1 VPKNGTQT
9 IYFKMDGNISVDTSN
24 WEAGKDYPIWMDEI
38 SLATVSKGY
47 LLPGET
53 IKTAYRRVARA
64 AATRLR
70 KPELENKFYK
80 LMWNGWLG
88 LASPVLSN
96 MGTDRGLPISCF
108 GVDTPDSIRGIGL
121 TNAEVMKLTS
131 QGGGVGISVSRIR
144 SRGTS
149 ITGNGK
155 SEGVV
160 PWCKIYDSTIIATNQ
175 GNVRRG
181 AASVN
186 LDINHPDI
194 EEYLQI
200 RRPKGDPNRQ
210 CLNLHQ
216 CVVVDDTFMRKLE
229 SRDQEAMAL
238 WAEILKSRMETGE
251 PYIMY
256 KDNVNKNNPIAYM
269 MNNLDVSMTN
279 ICTEITLFTDEEHS
293 FICCL
298 SSLNLAK
305 YDEWKDTNTVELAT
319 WFLDGVMQEF
329 IDKSSGRNSLTRTYN
344 HAKKGRALGL
354 GVMGWHTYLQQKGL
368 PFNSIA
374 STAHTHNIFSDLKH
388 KAEKASRDLA
398 IEYGEPLWCRGTGMR
413 NTHLLA
419 IAPTVSNSVITGGI
433 SAGIEPLPANIYTFN
448 GAKGTFIRK
457 NKVLE
462 ALLESKKENKN
473 KWWDQMLA
481 DGGSVQNLPDNVL
494 SPDEKELF
502 LTFPE
507 INQLELVRQ
516 AAIRQRYID
525 QTQSLNLSFDP
536 SDSPKWINQ
545 CHIEAWKLGIK
556 TLYYLR
562 TDSVIKGD
570 LGSRMAD
577 CVSCEG

>member
-1 VPKNGTQT
+1 
-9 IYFKMDGNISVDTSN
+9 MDSNLIVDSST
-24 WEAGKDYPIWMDEI
+24 WEAGKDYPSWMDEI
-38 SLATVSKGY
+38 SLATISKGY

-53 IKTAYRRVARA
+53 PKKAYRRVAA
-64 AATRLR
+64 AAASRLK

-80 LMWNGWLG
+80 IIWNGWLG

-108 GVDTPDSIRGIGL
+108 GVDTPDSVRGIGL
-121 TNAEVMKLTS
+121 TNAELMKLTAL
-131 QGGGVGISVSRIR
+131 GGGVGISVSRIR
-144 SRGTS
+144 PRGTE

-160 PWCKIYDSTIIATNQ
+160 PWCKIYDSAIIATNQ
-175 GNVRRG
+175 GSVRRG

-186 LDINHPDI
+186 LDIEHPDI
-194 EEYLQI
+194 EEFLQI

-210 CLNLHQ
+210 CLNLNQ
-216 CVVVDDTFMRKLE
+216 CVVVGDSFMRKLE
-229 SRDQEAMAL
+229 SRDQDSMAL
-238 WAEILKSRMETGE
+238 WAEVLKSRMETGE

-269 MNNLDVSMTN
+269 MNNLDVTMTN

-305 YDEWKDTNTVELAT
+305 YDEWKDTDTIELAT

-329 IDKSSGRNSLTRTYN
+329 IDKSNGRDSLKRTHN

-354 GVMGWHTYLQQKGL
+354 GVMGWHTYLQQKRI

-374 STAHTHNIFSDLKH
+374 STAYTHNIFSKLKND
-388 KAEKASRDLA
+388 AEKASRDLA
-398 IEYGEPLWCRGTGMR
+398 AEYGEPLWCRGTGMR

-462 ALLESKKENKN
+462 TMLEEKGENKD

-481 DGGSVQNLPDNVL
+481 DGGSVQNLPDTIL
-494 SPDEKELF
+494 TPDEKELF

-516 AAIRQRYID
+516 AAIRQRYLD

-536 SDSPKWINQ
+536 NDSPKWINQ
-545 CHIEAWKLGIK
+545 VHIEAWKLGVK

-570 LGSRMAD
+570 LGSRQAD
-577 CVSCEG
+577 CVSCDG

>member
-1 VPKNGTQT
+1 
-9 IYFKMDGNISVDTSN
+9 MDNNLTVDSSS
-24 WEAGKDYPIWMDEI
+24 WERGKDYPEYFDND
-38 SLATVSKGY
+38 SLATISKGY

-53 IKTAYRRVARA
+53 PKKAYRRVAQA
-64 AATRLR
+64 AAMRLNR
-70 KPELENKFYK
+70 PDLENKFFK
-80 LMWNGWLG
+80 IIWNGWLG

-108 GVDTPDSIRGIGL
+108 GIDTPDSIRGIGL
-121 TNAEVMKLTS
+121 TNAELMKLTS
-131 QGGGVGISVSRIR
+131 VGGGVGISLSRIR
-144 SRGTS
+144 PRGTE
-149 ITGNGK
+149 IKGNGK

-160 PWCKIYDSTIIATNQ
+160 PWAKIYDSTIIATNQ

-181 AASVN
+181 ASSVN
-186 LDINHPDI
+186 LDINHRDI
-194 EEYLQI
+194 DEFLEI

-216 CVVVDDTFMRKLE
+216 CVVIDDAFMKKIE
-229 SRDQEAMAL
+229 SRDQLAL
-238 WAEILKSRMETGE
+238 ERWTKILKARMETGE
-251 PYIMY
+251 PYIMF
-256 KDNVNKNNPIAYM
+256 KDNVNKNNPISYL
-269 MNNLDVSMTN
+269 MNNLNVSMTN
-279 ICTEITLFTDEEHS
+279 ICTEITLHTDEEHS

-305 YDEWKDTNTVELAT
+305 YDEWKDTDTVQMSIY
-319 WFLDGVMQEF
+319 FLDGVMQEF
-329 IDKSSGRNSLTRTYN
+329 IEKTNGKDSMVRTNN

-354 GVMGWHTYLQQKGL
+354 GVMGWHTFLQQKEL

-374 STAHTHNIFSDLKH
+374 STAHTHNIFSKIRNE
-388 KAEKASRDLA
+388 AEEASRQLA
-398 IEYGEPLWCRGTGMR
+398 QEYGEPLWCRGTGMR

-419 IAPTVSNSVITGGI
+419 IAPTVSNSVIVGGI
-433 SAGIEPLPANIYTFN
+433 SAGIEPVPANIYTFN

-462 ALLESKKENKN
+462 ALLESKGENKEQ
-473 KWWDQMLA
+473 WWDQMLQ
-481 DGGSVQNLPDNVL
+481 DDGSVQNLPDSIL
-494 SPDEKELF
+494 SKDEKELF

-516 AAIRQRYID
+516 AAIRQRYLD
-525 QTQSLNLSFDP
+525 QTQSLNLSFTP
-536 SDSPKWINQ
+536 EDSPRWINQ
-545 CHIEAWKLGIK
+545 VHIEAWKLGIK

-570 LGSRMAD
+570 LGSRQAD

>member
-1 VPKNGTQT
+1 
-9 IYFKMDGNISVDTSN
+9 MDGNISVDTSN
-24 WEAGKDYPIWMDEI
+24 WEAGKEYPVWMDEV
-38 SLATVSKGY
+38 SLATISKGY
-47 LLPGET
+47 LLPNET
-53 IKTAYRRVARA
+53 PKKAYRRVASA
-64 AATRLR
+64 AAMRLK
-70 KPELENKFYK
+70 KPELENKFFK
-80 LMWNGWLG
+80 ILWNGWLG
-88 LASPVLSN
+88 LASPVFSN

-108 GVDTPDSIRGIGL
+108 GIDTPDSIRGISL
-121 TNAEVMKLTS
+121 TNAELMKLTS

-144 SRGTS
+144 PRGAQIS
-149 ITGNGK
+149 GNGK

-160 PWCKIYDSTIIATNQ
+160 PWCKIYDSAIIATNQ
-175 GNVRRG
+175 GSVRRG

-194 EEYLQI
+194 GEYLQI

-216 CVVVDDTFMRKLE
+216 CVVVDDPFMRKLE
-229 SRDQEAMAL
+229 SRDQDAMSL

-251 PYIMY
+251 PYVMF
-256 KDNVNKNNPIAYM
+256 KDNVNKSNPVAYM
-269 MNNLDVSMTN
+269 MNNLDVTMTN

-305 YDEWKDTNTVELAT
+305 YDEWKDTDTVEMST

-329 IDKSSGRNSLTRTYN
+329 IDKSQGRDSLKRTHN

-354 GVMGWHTYLQQKGL
+354 GVVGWHTFLQQKGM

-374 STAHTHNIFSDLKH
+374 STAYTHNIFSDIKNR
-388 KAEKASRDLA
+388 AEKASLDLA
-398 IEYGEPLWCRGTGMR
+398 QVYGEPVWCKGTGMR
-413 NTHLLA
+413 NTHLMA
-419 IAPTVSNSVITGGI
+419 IAPTVSNSVILGGI

-462 ALLESKKENKN
+462 SILEKKNENKN
-473 KWWDQMLA
+473 QWWDQMLA
-481 DGGSVQNLPDNVL
+481 DGGSAQNLPDNVL
-494 SPDEKELF
+494 TPDEKELF

-516 AAIRQRYID
+516 AAIRQRYLD

-545 CHIEAWKLGIK
+545 VHMEAWKLGIK

-570 LGSRMAD
+570 LGSRQAD
-577 CVSCEG
+577 CISCDG

>member
-1 VPKNGTQT
+1 
-9 IYFKMDGNISVDTSN
+9 MDGNISVDTSN
-24 WEAGKDYPIWMDEI
+24 WEAGKDYPVWMDEI

-53 IKTAYRRVARA
+53 PKTAYRRVARA

-88 LASPVLSN
+88 LASPVFSN

-144 SRGTS
+144 SRGEA

-175 GNVRRG
+175 GSVRRG

-216 CVVVDDTFMRKLE
+216 CVVVDDVFMRKLE

-305 YDEWKDTNTVELAT
+305 YDEWKDTDTVEIAT

-329 IDKSSGRNSLTRTYN
+329 IDKSNGKDSLLRTHN

-354 GVMGWHTYLQQKGL
+354 GVMGWHTFLQQKGL

-374 STAHTHNIFSDLKH
+374 STAHTHNIFSDIKN

-398 IEYGEPLWCRGTGMR
+398 QEYGEPMWCRGTGMR

-481 DGGSVQNLPDNVL
+481 DGGSAQNLPDTVL
-494 SPDEKELF
+494 TPDEKELF

-516 AAIRQRYID
+516 AAIRQRYLD

>member
-1 VPKNGTQT
+1 
-9 IYFKMDGNISVDTSN
+9 MDGNISVDTSS
-24 WEAGKDYPIWMDEI
+24 WEAGKEYPVWMDEI
-38 SLATVSKGY
+38 SLATISKGY
-47 LLPGET
+47 LLPNET
-53 IKTAYRRVARA
+53 PKKAYRRVAA
-64 AATRLR
+64 AAALRLK
-70 KPELENKFYK
+70 KPELENRFFKM
-80 LMWNGWLG
+80 LWNGWLG

-108 GVDTPDSIRGIGL
+108 GIDTPDSIRGISL
-121 TNAEVMKLTS
+121 TNAELMKLTS

-144 SRGTS
+144 PRGTS
-149 ITGNGK
+149 ISGNGK

-160 PWCKIYDSTIIATNQ
+160 PWCKIYDSAIIATNQ
-175 GNVRRG
+175 GSVRRG

-194 EEYLQI
+194 KEYLQI

-216 CVVVDDTFMRKLE
+216 CVVVDDPFMRRLE
-229 SRDQEAMAL
+229 SRDQDAMSL

-251 PYIMY
+251 PYVMF

-269 MNNLDVSMTN
+269 MNNLDVTMTN

-305 YDEWKDTNTVELAT
+305 YNEWKDTDTVELST

-329 IDKSSGRNSLTRTYN
+329 IDKSQGRDSLKRTHN

-354 GVMGWHTYLQQKGL
+354 GVVGWHTYLQQKGM

-374 STAHTHNIFSDLKH
+374 STAYTHNIFSDIKN
-388 KAEKASRDLA
+388 KAEKASRDMA
-398 IEYGEPLWCRGTGMR
+398 QQYGEPIWCKGTGMR
-413 NTHLLA
+413 NTHLIA
-419 IAPTVSNSVITGGI
+419 IAPTVSNSVILGGI

-462 ALLESKKENKN
+462 SILEKKKENKN

-494 SPDEKELF
+494 TPSEKELF

-516 AAIRQRYID
+516 AAIRQRYLD

-536 SDSPKWINQ
+536 NDSPKWINQ
-545 CHIEAWKLGIK
+545 VHMEAWKLGIK

-570 LGSRMAD
+570 LGSRQAD
-577 CVSCEG
+577 CVSCDG

>member
-1 VPKNGTQT
+1 
-9 IYFKMDGNISVDTSN
+9 MGNNSLISNVNEWVKDR
-24 WEAGKDYPIWMDEI
+24 DYPEFFDEI
-38 SLATVSKGY
+38 SLATISKGY

-53 IKTAYRRVARA
+53 PRKAYKRVASA
-64 AATRLR
+64 AAMRLK
-70 KPELENKFYK
+70 KPELENKFFK

-108 GVDTPDSIRGIGL
+108 GIDTPDSIRGIGL
-121 TNAEVMKLTS
+121 TNAELMKLTAL
-131 QGGGVGISVSRIR
+131 GGGVGVSVSRIR
-144 SRGTS
+144 PRGTT

-160 PWCKIYDSTIIATNQ
+160 PWCKIYDSAIIATNQ
-175 GNVRRG
+175 GSVRRG

-186 LDINHPDI
+186 LDINHLDI
-194 EEYLQI
+194 DEFLEI

-216 CVVVDDTFMRKLE
+216 CVVVDDSFMRKLE
-229 SRDQEAMAL
+229 GRDPKAMET
-238 WAEILKSRMETGE
+238 WAKILKARMETGE
-251 PYIMY
+251 PYIMF

-269 MNNLDVSMTN
+269 MNNLDVTMTN

-305 YDEWKDTNTVELAT
+305 YDEWKDTDTIEMAT

-329 IDKSSGRNSLTRTYN
+329 IDKSNGKDSLLRTHN

-354 GVMGWHTYLQQKGL
+354 GVMGWHTFLQQKGM

-374 STAHTHNIFSDLKH
+374 STAYTHNIFSDIKI

-398 IEYGEPLWCRGTGMR
+398 QEYGEPLWCKGTGMR
-413 NTHLLA
+413 NTHLIA

-462 ALLESKKENKN
+462 ALLKEKGED
-473 KWWDQMLA
+473 KDQWWDQMLA
-481 DGGSVQNLPDNVL
+481 DGGSVQNLPDNIL
-494 SPDEKELF
+494 SKEEKELF

-516 AAIRQRYID
+516 AAIRQRYLD

-536 SDSPKWINQ
+536 SDSPRWINQ
-545 CHIEAWKLGIK
+545 VHMEAWKLGIK

-570 LGSRMAD
+570 LGSRQAD
-577 CVSCEG
+577 CISCEG

>member
-1 VPKNGTQT
+1 MENNALQVNYSQ
-9 IYFKMDGNISVDTSN
+9 
-24 WEAGKDYPIWMDEI
+24 WEAGKQYPEWMDEI
-38 SLATVSKGY
+38 SLATISKGY

-53 IKTAYRRVARA
+53 VRTAYKRVSNA
-64 AATRLR
+64 AATRLK
-70 KPELENKFYK
+70 KPELANKFFK
-80 LMWNGWLG
+80 IMWNGWLG

-121 TNAEVMKLTS
+121 TNAELMKLTAS
-131 QGGGVGISVSRIR
+131 GGGVGISLSRIR
-144 SRGTS
+144 TRGIE

-160 PWCKIYDSTIIATNQ
+160 PWAKIFDSSIIATNQ

-186 LDINHPDI
+186 LDIEHGDI
-194 EEYLQI
+194 DEFLQI

-216 CVVVDDTFMRKLE
+216 CVVVGDSFMRKLE
-229 SRDQEAMAL
+229 ARDPESMNR
-238 WAEILKSRMETGE
+238 WATVLKSRMETGE

-256 KDNVNKNNPIAYM
+256 KDNVNKNNPIAYRM
-269 MNNLDVSMTN
+269 HNLEVSMTN
-279 ICTEITLFTDEEHS
+279 ICSEITLFTDEEHS

-305 YDEWKDTNTVELAT
+305 WEEYRDTDCIQTAI

-329 IDKSSGRNSLTRTYN
+329 IDKSNGRESLKRTN
-344 HAKKGRALGL
+344 KHASKGRALGL
-354 GVMGWHTYLQQKGL
+354 GVMGWHTFLQQKSL
-368 PFNSIA
+368 PFNSVASTVHTRNIFNKIRMESEIA
-374 STAHTHNIFSDLKH
+374 SM
-388 KAEKASRDLA
+388 DLA
-398 IEYGEPLWCRGTGMR
+398 AEYGEPLWCRGTGMR

-419 IAPTVSNSVITGGI
+419 VAPTVSNSVICGGI
-433 SAGIEPLPANIYTFN
+433 SAGIEPLPANVYTFN

-457 NKVLE
+457 NKSLE
-462 ALLESKKENKN
+462 TLLESKGENKE
-473 KWWDQMLA
+473 KWWKLMLQE
-481 DGGSVQNLPDNVL
+481 GGSVLGLPDNVL
-494 SPDEKELF
+494 SAEEKDVF
-502 LTFPE
+502 LTFSE
-507 INQLELVRQ
+507 TNQLELVKQ
-516 AAIRQRYID
+516 AAERQKYID

-536 SDSPKWINQ
+536 NDSPKWINQ
-545 CHIEAWKLGIK
+545 VHMEGWKLGIK
-556 TLYYLR
+556 TFYYLR

-577 CVSCEG
+577 CISCDG

>member
-1 VPKNGTQT
+1 MEA
-9 IYFKMDGNISVDTSN
+9 IDTST
-24 WEAGKDYPIWMDEI
+24 WEAGKDYPSWMDEI
-38 SLATVSKGY
+38 SLATISKGY
-47 LLPGET
+47 LLPGENP
-53 IKTAYRRVARA
+53 KKAYRRVSLA
-64 AATRLR
+64 AATRLK
-70 KPELENKFYK
+70 KPELENKFFK
-80 LMWNGWLG
+80 IIWNGWLG

-108 GVDTPDSIRGIGL
+108 GVDTPDSIRGISL
-121 TNAEVMKLTS
+121 TNAELMKLTS

-144 SRGTS
+144 PRGTE
-149 ITGNGK
+149 ITGNGT

-160 PWCKIYDSTIIATNQ
+160 PWCKIYDSSIIATNQ
-175 GNVRRG
+175 GSVRRG

-186 LDINHPDI
+186 LDIEHPDI
-194 EEYLQI
+194 EEFLQI

-216 CVVVDDTFMRKLE
+216 CVVVGDNFMRKLE
-229 SRDQEAMAL
+229 SRDQDSMTL
-238 WAEILKSRMETGE
+238 WAEVLKSRMETGE

-305 YDEWKDTNTVELAT
+305 YDEWKDTDTVELST

-329 IDKSSGRNSLTRTYN
+329 IDKSNGKDSLKRTHA

-354 GVMGWHTYLQQKGL
+354 GVMGWHTYLQQKGM

-374 STAHTHNIFSDLKH
+374 STAYTHNIFSDLKL
-388 KAEKASRDLA
+388 KAEKASRDLSV
-398 IEYGEPLWCRGTGMR
+398 EYGEPLWCKGTGMR

-419 IAPTVSNSVITGGI
+419 VAPTVSNSVITGGI

-462 ALLESKKENKN
+462 TILEEKGENKE

-481 DGGSVQNLPDNVL
+481 DGGSVQNLPDTVL
-494 SPDEKELF
+494 SPDEKEMF

-516 AAIRQRYID
+516 AAIRQRYLD

-536 SDSPKWINQ
+536 NDSPKWINQ

>member
-1 VPKNGTQT
+1 
-9 IYFKMDGNISVDTSN
+9 MDGNISVNTSN
-24 WEAGKDYPIWMDEI
+24 WEAGKDYPSWMDEI

-47 LLPGET
+47 LIPGET
-53 IKTAYRRVARA
+53 PKIAYRRVARA
-64 AATRLR
+64 AASRLR

-88 LASPVLSN
+88 LASPVFSN

-108 GVDTPDSIRGIGL
+108 GVDTPDSVRGIGL
-121 TNAEVMKLTS
+121 TNAELMKLTS

-144 SRGTS
+144 PRGTA

-216 CVVVDDTFMRKLE
+216 CVVVDDIFMRKLE

-305 YDEWKDTNTVELAT
+305 YDEWKDTDTVEVAT

-329 IDKSSGRNSLTRTYN
+329 IDKSNGKDSLKRTHA

-354 GVMGWHTYLQQKGL
+354 GVMGWHTYLQQKEL

-374 STAHTHNIFSDLKH
+374 STAHTHNIFSDIKN
-388 KAEKASRDLA
+388 KAERASRDLA
-398 IEYGEPLWCRGTGMR
+398 QEYGEPLWCKGTGMR

-462 ALLESKKENKN
+462 ALLENKKENKN

-481 DGGSVQNLPDNVL
+481 DGGSVQNLPDTVL
-494 SPDEKELF
+494 SPYEKEMF

-516 AAIRQRYID
+516 AAIRQRYLD

-536 SDSPKWINQ
+536 NDSPKWINQ